1 MFEGERNR
9 WWLTLLAA
17 LIIVVVGGIAGFRVA
32 LGMLK
37 GKVVHALGPESEIH
51 DIRVGWDGVD
61 ILGLRIKGSS
71 NWPAVD
77 TIRADRVTIVPSLRS
92 FFSGQYRINSLTV
105 ANLYLSLYRTK
116 TGNVLAVPSLLSK
129 DARYEKPS
137 AQAVPPYK
145 VIIGNIILKDSEV
158 EFFDDSVGRQ
168 PLKIRLENINTA
180 IDNVIIPT
188 LEARSRFDITG
199 VVKGTRRD
207 GRAEISGW
215 ADFFTKD
222 SSVKLKLRSIDIKV
236 IEPYLIK
243 ASDTRIRK
251 GTLDLDLQ
259 SDVRNK
265 RLKAPGRLII
275 SDLTLAPAKGFTA
288 TFMGVPR
295 DAVLAF
301 MKDKA
306 NSITLDFVLEG
317 DINNPKFSFNE
328 AITTRMAVSMAD
340 LLKVS
345 IGGVAKGAA
354 ALGKE
359 GVDAAG
365 GVVKEVGGAIHEL
378 FSGQKKN

>member
-1 MFEGERNR
+1 MFEGKRNR

-32 LGMLK
+32 LGILK
-37 GKVVHALGPESEIH
+37 GKVVDALGPESEIH
-51 DIRVGWDGVD
+51 DIRVDWTGMD
-61 ILGLRIKGSS
+61 IVGLRIKGS
-71 NWPAVD
+71 NDWPAAD

-92 FFSGQYRINSLTV
+92 FFSGQYRIHSITV
-105 ANLYLSLYRTK
+105 ANPYLSLYRTK

-129 DARYEKPS
+129 NARYEKPS
-137 AQAVPPYK
+137 APAVPPHK
-145 VIIGNIILKDSEV
+145 VTIGRIILKDGEV
-158 EFFDDSVGRQ
+158 EFFDASVGRQ

-199 VVKGTRRD
+199 VVKGTQKD

-215 ADFFTKD
+215 ADFSTKD

-251 GTLDLDLQ
+251 GALDLDLQ

-265 RLKAPGRLII
+265 RLKAPGRLTI
-275 SDLTLAPAKGFTA
+275 SDLTLAPSKGLTA

-317 DINNPKFSFNE
+317 DINNPKFSLNE
-328 AITTRMAVSMAD
+328 AISTRMAVSMAD

-365 GVVKEVGGAIHEL
+365 GVVKGVGGAIHEF
-378 FSGQKKN
+378 FSGQKKH